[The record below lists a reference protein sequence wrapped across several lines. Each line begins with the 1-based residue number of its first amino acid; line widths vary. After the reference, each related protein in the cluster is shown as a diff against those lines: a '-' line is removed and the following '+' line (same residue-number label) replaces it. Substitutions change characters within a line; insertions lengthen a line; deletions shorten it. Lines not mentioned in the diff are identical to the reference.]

1 MLKRNLIAGE
11 WVEGANTFVNL
22 SPSDLNDVVGEYA
35 EASFADAERA
45 IEAASAAFPSWSR
58 TTPERRA
65 DILDAAGN
73 ELLERKDELGE
84 VLAREEGKTRAEAT
98 AEVSRA
104 GRIFKFFAGEAVRIA
119 GERHASVRPGVEVEV
134 LREPEGVIGIITPWN
149 FPIAIP
155 AWKIAPALAYGNTV
169 VFKPAELVPASAWLL
184 ADILVRAGVP
194 DGVFNLVMGK
204 GPIVGQAI
212 VDSRIV
218 RGMSFTGSVATGRR
232 VAIGC
237 VERGKKVQ
245 LEMGGKNPLIVAA
258 DADLEIAVAAAVN
271 GAFLATGQRCT
282 ASSRLI
288 VEEAIHDRFVARMK
302 EKITELTIGHSLK
315 SGVDIG
321 PVVSATQLAQDL
333 DYIGLGSA
341 EGAELACGGRR
352 LERDTP
358 GYYLEPALFIDA
370 RNDMR
375 ICREEIF
382 GPVTAVI
389 KVRDYEE
396 AVAVANDTDFGLASG
411 ICTTSL
417 KLASDFKRR
426 SAAGMVMINLPT
438 GGVDYHVPF
447 GGRKASSYGPR
458 EQGTH
463 SREFYTVLKTV
474 YTQP

>member
-1 MLKRNLIAGE
+1 
-11 WVEGANTFVNL
+11 
-22 SPSDLNDVVGEYA
+22 
-35 EASFADAERA
+35 
-45 IEAASAAFPSWSR
+45 
-58 TTPERRA
+58 
-65 DILDAAGN
+65 
-73 ELLERKDELGE
+73 
-84 VLAREEGKTRAEAT
+84 
-98 AEVSRA
+98 
-104 GRIFKFFAGEAVRIA
+104 
-119 GERHASVRPGVEVEV
+119 
-134 LREPEGVIGIITPWN
+134 
-149 FPIAIP
+149 
-155 AWKIAPALAYGNTV
+155 
-169 VFKPAELVPASAWLL
+169 
-184 ADILVRAGVP
+184 
-194 DGVFNLVMGK
+194 
-204 GPIVGQAI
+204 
-212 VDSRIV
+212 
-218 RGMSFTGSVATGRR
+218 
-232 VAIGC
+232 
-237 VERGKKVQ
+237 
-245 LEMGGKNPLIVAA
+245 MGGKNPLIVAA

-302 EKITELTIGHSLK
+302 EKIAELTIGHSLK

-321 PVVSATQLAQDL
+321 PVVSAAQLAQDL

-352 LERDTP
+352 LERDRP
-358 GYYLEPALFIDA
+358 GYHLEPALFIDA

-389 KVRDYEE
+389 KVREYEE
-396 AVAVANDTDFGLASG
+396 AIAVANDTDFGLASG

-417 KLASDFKRR
+417 KLATDFKRR

-463 SREFYTVLKTV
+463 AREFYMVLKTV
-474 YTQP
+474 YTQPRDCSSRSAWRDARTPREA